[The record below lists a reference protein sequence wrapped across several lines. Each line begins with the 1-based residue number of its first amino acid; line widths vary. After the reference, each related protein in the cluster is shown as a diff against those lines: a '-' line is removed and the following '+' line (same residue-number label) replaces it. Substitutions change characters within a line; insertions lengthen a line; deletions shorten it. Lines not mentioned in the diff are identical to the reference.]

1 MTSEK
6 EERQPLLRKLK
17 DVSTNGANEQG
28 EISRQNVRNLLVAN
42 GIVALVTIGK
52 MLYVLNDT
60 QYIYARIGSQMF
72 GSNFSTPDRWV
83 SY

>member
-1 MTSEK
+1 MCIRDS
-6 EERQPLLRKLK
+6 
-17 DVSTNGANEQG
+17 
-28 EISRQNVRNLLVAN
+28 
-42 GIVALVTIGK
+42 GIVARVTIGK